1 MSIGG
6 AIKTLLD
13 LNANIVS
20 SGASIYPV
28 RARSNN
34 ASLTNPTIIYNSAVD
49 PEDDKDGAATIDHS
63 PIQIDV
69 YGTSYDNSIEIAGY
83 VRTALDRISGTYDSV
98 VIDTIIFTGQ
108 DDFYDNISKADRVL
122 MNFRIRIKT

>member
-34 ASLTNPTIIYNSAVD
+34 ASLTNPTIIYNVEVD
-49 PEDDKDGAATIDHS
+49 PEDTKDGVSTIDHA

-69 YGTSYDNSIEIAGY
+69 YGTSYDNAVEISGY
-83 VRTALDRISGTYDSV
+83 VRTALDRISGTYDSIA
-98 VIDTIIFTGQ
+98 IDTIIFQGQ
-108 DDFYDNISKADRVL
+108 DDFYDNISKADRIL
-122 MNFRIRIKT
+122 MNFRIRIKR

>member
-34 ASLTNPTIIYNSAVD
+34 ASLTNPTIIYNVEVD
-49 PEDDKDGAATIDHS
+49 PEDTKDGVSTIDHA

-69 YGTSYDNSIEIAGY
+69 YGTSYDNAVEISGY
-83 VRTALDRISGTYDSV
+83 VRTALDRISGTYDSIA
-98 VIDTIIFTGQ
+98 IDTIIFLSL
-108 DDFYDNISKADRVL
+108 IH
-122 MNFRIRIKT
+122 I